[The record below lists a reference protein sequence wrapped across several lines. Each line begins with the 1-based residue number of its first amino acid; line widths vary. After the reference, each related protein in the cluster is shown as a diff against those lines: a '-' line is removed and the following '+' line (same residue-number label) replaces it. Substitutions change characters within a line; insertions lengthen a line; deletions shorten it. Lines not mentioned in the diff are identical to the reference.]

1 MKQKRVAI
9 YARVSTTVQDTQNQI
24 AQLSKHADSQG
35 WEVVKIFQDDE
46 TGTEGRR
53 TRASFNRM
61 FEEAGKKKFDLVLFW
76 ALDRFTR
83 EGMFKTIAYLQ
94 QLDYNGVTFCSYTEP
109 HLNTDNELVRNIL
122 LATLSSLAKVEAEK
136 ISQRTKAGLERARKM
151 GKQIGRPGSYSPE
164 IRQRIVELDSMAMT
178 DSARLRELGISRNTL
193 KKYRAKIAEAAG

>member
-1 MKQKRVAI
+1 MKQKRVVI

-24 AQLSKHADSQG
+24 AQLTKHADSQG
-35 WEVVKIFQDDE
+35 WEVVKIYQDDE

-53 TRASFNRM
+53 TRASFNRLFM
-61 FEEAGKKKFDLVLFW
+61 EAGKKKFDLVLFW

-94 QLDYNGVTFCSYTEP
+94 QLDMYGVTFCSYTEP

-136 ISQRTKAGLERARKM
+136 ISQRTKAGLERARRQ
-151 GKQIGRPGSYSPE
+151 GKQIGRPGLDPE
-164 IRQRIVELDSMAMT
+164 IRQRIVELDSKAMT
-178 DSARLRELGISRNTL
+178 DTARLRELGISRNTL
-193 KKYRAKIAEAAG
+193 KKYRARIAEAAG